1 MINMDEIQNDK
12 TSVENINEDIINI
25 QNENLDLKSS

>member
-25 QNENLDLKSS
+25 QNENLN

>member
-25 QNENLDLKSS
+25 QNENLD

>member
-1 MINMDEIQNDK
+1 MINIDEIQNDK

-25 QNENLDLKSS
+25 QNENLD

>member
-1 MINMDEIQNDK
+1 MINIDEIQNDK

-25 QNENLDLKSS
+25 QNENLN

>member
-1 MINMDEIQNDK
+1 MINIDEIKNDK

-25 QNENLDLKSS
+25 QNENLD